1 MSLAFEAAISLKAEP
16 YGHLPAAERCL
27 VGKTSLAVDSH
38 LGMDS
43 WTESHGCSWVEG
55 ARQALFEGK
64 FVVGAGKG
72 INVVHHKTQGDP
84 SPSCEIINHR

>member
-1 MSLAFEAAISLKAEP
+1 MVTSQQLKDVWW
-16 YGHLPAAERCL
+16 ERPPWQL
-27 VGKTSLAVDSH
+27 TPTW
-38 LGMDS
+38 GMDS

-72 INVVHHKTQGDP
+72 INVVHHKTQGDL
-84 SPSCEIINHR
+84 SASCEIINHR